1 MLFLVVELLF
11 SIAIILLS
19 CELFANAVEHVGN
32 KFGMSHAS
40 AGSLLAAVGTA
51 MPETLIPILA
61 LIFGK
66 GHEGEEIGIG
76 AILGAPFM
84 LCTLAFFLLGLT
96 MQILNWTGRR
106 KSLTMDVDLKA
117 MTFELKFFVPI
128 ISFVFIVSLIGNR
141 TLNYVAGV
149 ILLLLYAFY
158 VKVSLQHEGQEGEEY
173 CELFYFGKFLRM
185 PCNGICIALQLL
197 TGLVGI
203 ILGAKIFV
211 GAISGISA
219 SLGFSLLIMSLLIAP
234 VATELPEKYNSI
246 TWTIRRQDTLA
257 LANVTGA
264 MVFQSMIPVSIGL
277 FLTKWNLGH
286 TEMLN
291 LSFALASS
299 VIVLA
304 TMLTKKKLPS
314 QVLLV
319 GGLFYISYLTYVFFL
334 R

>member
-1 MLFLVVELLF
+1 MVTLVLELLG

-32 KFGMSHAS
+32 KLGMSHAA

-51 MPETLIPILA
+51 MPETMIPILA

-66 GHEGEEIGIG
+66 GHVGEEIGIG

-96 MQILNWTGRR
+96 MQILHWRGKRDDLNFN
-106 KSLTMDVDLKA
+106 VDLKA
-117 MTFELKFFVPI
+117 MTFEMKFFVPI
-128 ISFVFIVSLIGNR
+128 FAFVFIVSLIGNR
-141 TLNYVAGV
+141 TINYIAGV
-149 ILLLLYAFY
+149 ILLLLYAVY
-158 VKVSLQHEGQEGEEY
+158 VKASLGHEGKEGEEY
-173 CELFYFGKFLRM
+173 CDHFYFGKYLRV
-185 PCNGICIALQLL
+185 PCNGPGIAFQLIA
-197 TGLVGI
+197 GLLGI
-203 ILGAKIFV
+203 ILGAKVFV
-211 GAISGISA
+211 GSISGMSA
-219 SLGFSLLIMSLLIAP
+219 VLGFSPLIMSLLIAP

-246 TWTIRRQDTLA
+246 TWTIKRQDTLA

-264 MVFQSMIPVSIGL
+264 MVFQSMIPVAIGL
-277 FLTKWNLGH
+277 FLTEWKLGR

-291 LSFALASS
+291 LTFALASS
-299 VIVLA
+299 IIVLS
-304 TMLTKKKLPS
+304 TMLIKKRLPS

-319 GGLFYISYLTYVFFL
+319 GGLFYASYLTYVFFL